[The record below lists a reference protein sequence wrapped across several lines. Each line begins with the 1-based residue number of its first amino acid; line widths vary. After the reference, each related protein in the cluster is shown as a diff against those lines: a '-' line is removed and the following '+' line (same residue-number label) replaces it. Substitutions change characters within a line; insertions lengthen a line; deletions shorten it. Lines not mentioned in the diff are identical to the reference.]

1 MSSSNVVDLISLIY
15 SFIRAERDRYER
27 EKGVIWVTD
36 LVRCPLKRVYEDRY
50 PDLVLQEI
58 FKPSLI
64 IGTLVHRGLEN
75 LLRELVR
82 EYSVETEVEG
92 SRDVILDDGSVVSI
106 RGRLDMLLVRDFER
120 VAVEIKS
127 SRSDKNIPQKH
138 HVDQVRAYNWLMD
151 LSGSILLYVTP
162 ARVTQ
167 FYIEDR
173 MDDSEVV
180 SRVTSKKAPRYSWE
194 CSYCIFSVMC
204 PYKIEI

>member
-1 MSSSNVVDLISLIY
+1 MSSSNIVDLISLIY

-92 SRDVILDDGSVVSI
+92 SRDVILDDGSAVSI

>member
-92 SRDVILDDGSVVSI
+92 SRDVILDDGSAVSI